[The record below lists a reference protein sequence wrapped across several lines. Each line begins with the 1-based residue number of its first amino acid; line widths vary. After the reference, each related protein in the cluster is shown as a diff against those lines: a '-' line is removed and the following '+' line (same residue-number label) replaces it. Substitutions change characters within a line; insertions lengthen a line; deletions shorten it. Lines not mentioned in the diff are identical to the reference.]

1 VKPRED
7 VHSLALEEAKN
18 PSLRNWDDFMM
29 TRPKKYQII
38 HAIQDFYFCELGERK
53 VFKKYCL
60 MHFTRN
66 VKETSAN
73 LVNFCF
79 SLEEKAK
86 SKLEKCLLRKKED
99 LISK

>member
-1 VKPRED
+1 
-7 VHSLALEEAKN
+7 
-18 PSLRNWDDFMM
+18 
-29 TRPKKYQII
+29 
-38 HAIQDFYFCELGERK
+38 
-53 VFKKYCL
+53 

-99 LISK
+99 LISKWVNMLKKNMLKFADYQARDWFLEMIKGGQN